1 MQNKILSLLSLATKA
16 GKTVSGEF
24 MVENEIK
31 SEKAALVILAADCSD
46 NTKKKFRDMCAYRNI
61 NIIEYGEKEEL
72 GRCIGKEFRAC
83 VAVLDEGFAASIL
96 KQLENF
102 ND

>member
-1 MQNKILSLLSLATKA
+1 MQNKTLSLLSLATKA

-31 SEKAALVILAADCSD
+31 SGKAALVILAKDCSE
-46 NTKKKFRDMCAYRNI
+46 NTKKKFNDMCRYRKI
-61 NIIEYGEKEEL
+61 RIIEYVQKEEL

-83 VAVLDEGFAASIL
+83 VAVLDQGFATSIL
-96 KQLENF
+96 KQLEDF